1 MAEFEQSVVINR
13 PVEEVFAFV
22 SDLENDPPWTAAEE
36 IRQTSQG
43 PIRIGTTFRQCD
55 RFLGRRLNL
64 TLEVTGFE
72 PNRSI
77 GLTTTS
83 GPLSFTGTRI
93 VEPVGNDAT
102 RVTFVGGWTCAWTLE
117 AGRATD
123 GRSGCTP
130 PANAAWQAEATD
142 GGPVLVRDPVQ
153 LCVSRSD
160 GVQRRGSRNL
170 GSFSPVARRR
180 SARAL
185 LGGVMYGRQQPCW
198 TQCSASSRRLRGCG
212 SQSATAGGPRTA
224 VFIAPRHDA
233 PAN

>member
-102 RVTFVGGWTCAWTLE
+102 RVTFVGGGHAHGLWRLVE
-117 AGRATD
+117 
-123 GRSGCTP
+123 P
-130 PANAAWQAEATD
+130 LMAA
-142 GGPVLVRDPVQ
+142 
-153 LCVSRSD
+153 
-160 GVQRRGSRNL
+160 L
-170 GSFSPVARRR
+170 GA
-180 SARAL
+180 
-185 LGGVMYGRQQPCW
+185 
-198 TQCSASSRRLRGCG
+198 RRLRTQLGRLKRLMEA
-212 SQSATAGGPRTA
+212 Q
-224 VFIAPRHDA
+224 F
-233 PAN
+233 